1 MRHKILLVY
10 VQILLEM
17 YMYIDYMYLS
27 FSLSGVLIIEMDDVT
42 SEFEMHLCDMY
53 MYKVILHLMMHQSM
67 STRY

>member
-1 MRHKILLVY
+1 MTHKILLVY

-42 SEFEMHLCDMY
+42 SEFGMHLG
-53 MYKVILHLMMHQSM
+53 L
-67 STRY
+67 